1 MTNLTPVALWRLWL
15 EPKNF
20 VNMMKLIYM
29 IEYSITNRM
38 NQNMAFY
45 HENLREKM
53 SLATAY
59 KANTFLAPSVT
70 SGQKKTRGMVL
81 NKHK

>member
-15 EPKNF
+15 EPKFF

-45 HENLREKM
+45 HEKLRKKM
-53 SLATAY
+53 SHFFPQIFKIEGHILVH
-59 KANTFLAPSVT
+59 SV
-70 SGQKKTRGMVL
+70 R
-81 NKHK
+81 N